1 MQRLL
6 NVFRKLNVPLA
17 LHQSVG
23 PTTCLEY
30 FEIIL
35 DSENMRVKLP
45 QYNLC
50 RIKDLLYVFHDRR
63 TCTKRELLSV
73 LGHLNYTTREII
85 HGRSFVSYLL
95 RLAHSV
101 RVTLPCYIKSR
112 MPGRFNNVI

>member
-1 MQRLL
+1 
-6 NVFRKLNVPLA
+6 
-17 LHQSVG
+17 
-23 PTTCLEY
+23 
-30 FEIIL
+30 
-35 DSENMRVKLP
+35 MRVKLP

-101 RVTLPCYIKSR
+101 AIENESSITNFGHLPRNHLLRK
-112 MPGRFNNVI
+112 